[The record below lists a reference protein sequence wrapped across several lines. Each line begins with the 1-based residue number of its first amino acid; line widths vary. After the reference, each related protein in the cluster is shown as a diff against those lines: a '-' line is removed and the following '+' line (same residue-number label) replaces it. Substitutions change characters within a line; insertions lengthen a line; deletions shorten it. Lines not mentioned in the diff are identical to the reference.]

1 MTTVRI
7 EPRCMLQ
14 GKERRQQA
22 AVTNRGHLIPCCWVD
37 QPKELEHPVMK
48 EMLKVSKIS
57 EVKSIDEILLSEPWQ
72 KFAKDLAERNMK
84 EIMPVCIKHCKKWS
98 GGKDQQKVEELH
110 RGGKTYKIANPNENN
125 GDDHIDITKKTYTV
139 VEK

>member
-1 MTTVRI
+1 MPSDL

-57 EVKSIDEILLSEPWQ
+57 EVESIDEILLSEPWQ
-72 KFAKDLAERNMK
+72 KFAKNLAERNMK
-84 EIMPVCIKHCKKWS
+84 EIMPVCKKHCRKWS

-110 RGGKTYKIANPNENN
+110 IGDKTFEIANPNYNKGEDLDVRKN
-125 GDDHIDITKKTYTV
+125 TFKVT
-139 VEK
+139 EK

>member
-1 MTTVRI
+1 MPSDL

-57 EVKSIDEILLSEPWQ
+57 EVESIDEILLSEPWQ
-72 KFAKDLAERNMK
+72 KFAKNLAERNMK
-84 EIMPVCIKHCKKWS
+84 EIMPVCKKHCRKWS

-110 RGGKTYKIANPNENN
+110 IGDKTFEIANPNYNKGE
-125 GDDHIDITKKTYTV
+125 DLDIRKNTFKVT
-139 VEK
+139 EK

>member
-37 QPKELEHPVMK
+37 QPKELEHPIMK

-84 EIMPVCIKHCKKWS
+84 EIMPVCIKHCKKPL
-98 GGKDQQKVEELH
+98 GDKDQQKVEEYH
-110 RGGKTYKIANPNENN
+110 IKGKSYHITNPNKNLNDPDYWKTWEYKEN
-125 GDDHIDITKKTYTV
+125 
-139 VEK
+139 E

>member
-1 MTTVRI
+1 MPSDL

-57 EVKSIDEILLSEPWQ
+57 EVESIDEILLSEPWQ
-72 KFAKDLAERNMK
+72 KFARDLAERNMK
-84 EIMPVCIKHCKKWS
+84 EIMPVCKKHCRKWS

-110 RGGKTYKIANPNENN
+110 IGDKTFEIANPNYNKGE
-125 GDDHIDITKKTYTV
+125 DLDIRKNTFKVT
-139 VEK
+139 EK